1 MQSTFAHGL
10 SRLKF
15 RQSVRFFFPFRV
27 SRKPLW
33 MKLGCSPQGRKQN
46 LRQRLLQIKIMTSFS
61 GREYQPHPTMT
72 HCRLNG
78 MKVFGFCDCAIRFSL
93 SFLYS
98 FNRFFFCF
106 FLMCPVLE
114 TDGPSSTSRPAPFV
128 LSSPLRLVIVSLV
141 RGRTAGFKTLCYP

>member
-98 FNRFFFCF
+98 FNRFFLLLFDVSSPRNRRS
-106 FLMCPVLE
+106 FLYV
-114 TDGPSSTSRPAPFV
+114 SSR
-128 LSSPLRLVIVSLV
+128 PLRLVQSPSSRHRLV
-141 RGRTAGFKTLCYP
+141 G